1 MSFDPGVT
9 WNAFTSPNTVTGQTD
24 ALNQTVASL
33 ALYGS
38 PAVVPIFGQADHWVT
53 VYQIDATP
61 LATPGTF
68 AISSLKAFDGGSP
81 GPFADFHDSS
91 GHTYNGGPQ
100 LFSGITWK
108 SIYSPVVTAINP
120 NCDFVPGGCGA
131 PPVSDPFYNKYVLL
145 FDPPAGPHPQ
155 VHATFEK
162 APGIVPAGHN
172 AMNEQLAQHRLWQAL
187 IAAGINKDPEIWGP
201 LAGAVPGPASLV
213 NGVYPN
219 GSLWNYYLVPLLTS
233 VNTAVA
239 LVQLDADDGAFQ
251 HIQVF
256 PSPVPFTAVPKTSA
270 TQLAGSVVAKGERL
284 TTGGTLT
291 WNPMSDPQLARS
303 PSFPYYEFGVTDAT
317 GKTSVARVM
326 LHDGRAVRGR

>member
-1 MSFDPGVT
+1 M
-9 WNAFTSPNTVTGQTD
+9 
-24 ALNQTVASL
+24 ALGFF
-33 ALYGS
+33 LYGS
-38 PAVVPIFGQADHWVT
+38 PASAPIFGQADHWVT
-53 VYQIDATP
+53 VYEITATP
-61 LATPGTF
+61 DFTEITNPTF
-68 AISSLKAFDGGSP
+68 SVSSLKAFDGGP
-81 GPFADFHDSS
+81 IGKVDSS

-100 LFSGITWK
+100 VFSGIIWK
-108 SIYSPVVTAINP
+108 NIFAVVTAINP
-120 NCDFVPGGCGA
+120 TCDFVPGGCGA
-131 PPVSDPFYNKYVLL
+131 APVSDPFYNNYVVL

-162 APGIVPAGHN
+162 APGVVPAGHS

-187 IAAGINKDPEIWGP
+187 IAAGINKDPEIWDP

-219 GSLWNYYLVPLLTS
+219 GSPWDYYLVPLLTS
-233 VNTAVA
+233 ANTAIA
-239 LVQLDADDGAFQ
+239 MVQLDADDGAFQ

-270 TQLAGSVVAKGERL
+270 AQLAGNVLARGERV

-291 WNPMSDPQLARS
+291 WNPLSDPQLARS

-317 GKTSVARVM
+317 GKTSTARVM